1 MRFFNK
7 PPLSFVGNKKNQLK
21 NFKKVLSLMQD
32 SGYITKDTVFYD
44 IFGGSGL
51 LSHETKRLFQNNKV
65 VWNDYDNFK
74 ERLDNI
80 ESTEA
85 LRIKL
90 LKALEIAASVYL
102 ERAYGQGKVGK
113 NTLELIKETLKSHE
127 GYFDAI
133 YFSSQLLFS
142 GDFCES
148 KEAFLRKSFFYDRL
162 SRSECEARGYL
173 KGVERVQMDYK
184 ELVKK
189 AYDESGEK
197 AFLILDP
204 PYLQTSKFHYSG
216 KFWNLCDFLWLIS
229 NIKKP
234 FIYFSSERTDILP
247 FIEFANDDEN
257 LKNLKNLKILK
268 NLNVLSG
275 NLQSMNMGAAKQK
288 DFLIYTKERGLFD
301 T

>member
-133 YFSSQLLFS
+133 YFSAQLLFS

-148 KEAFLRKSFFYDRL
+148 KEAFLRRGFFYDRL

-189 AYDESGEK
+189 AYDESGGK
-197 AFLILDP
+197 ALQQNFLKHHKNTP
-204 PYLQTSKFHYSG
+204 T
-216 KFWNLCDFLWLIS
+216 LI
-229 NIKKP
+229 P
-234 FIYFSSERTDILP
+234 
-247 FIEFANDDEN
+247 
-257 LKNLKNLKILK
+257 
-268 NLNVLSG
+268 
-275 NLQSMNMGAAKQK
+275 
-288 DFLIYTKERGLFD
+288 
-301 T
+301 